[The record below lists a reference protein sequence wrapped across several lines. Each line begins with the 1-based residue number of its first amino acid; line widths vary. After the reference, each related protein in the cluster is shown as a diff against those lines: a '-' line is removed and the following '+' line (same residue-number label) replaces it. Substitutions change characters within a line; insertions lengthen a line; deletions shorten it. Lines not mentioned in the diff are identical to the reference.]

1 MNEIASDE
9 ERWLSISRE
18 QELHGQLNELKERRN
33 RLRDH
38 PRTDTVKHAMK
49 AIEEVILEVA
59 DEYWYTINY
68 NREKGWRA
76 DDSFYR
82 GL

>member
-59 DEYWYTINY
+59 DEYWLVINY
-68 NREKGWRA
+68 NRAKGWSRGERA
-76 DDSFYR
+76 
-82 GL
+82 